1 MTFRMTLFVLPLLNL
16 MVASAVLS
24 QDETQP
30 PHQETV
36 AGEAIIVS
44 ATQEMG
50 ESGVATEVM
59 SFNVAD
65 LSEGGAVITEGFG
78 GPFDLA
84 MGSSGDSFSL
94 LNNPSVQKDLLLVDD
109 QLEQI
114 QEINKEFAQKIK
126 TQLGEFKDE
135 QGNFSFN
142 PGANLG
148 ELIRELKQQ
157 QQQEIEKILLPNQQQ
172 RLQQVAR
179 QMKMKRLGTSR
190 LLTEQLAEELDLS
203 EQQQDRIRTRAKEL
217 QEELNR
223 KVAELR
229 ENARQQLIKE
239 LSSGQ
244 RRKLAELIG
253 DDLVISDED
262 RDGRFRRLIRKPGS
276 APNDF

>member
-1 MTFRMTLFVLPLLNL
+1 MTFRMIFLVLPVLNL
-16 MVASAVLS
+16 SVASLGLS

-30 PHQETV
+30 PPQETV

-50 ESGVATEVM
+50 ESGMTTEVM
-59 SFNVAD
+59 SFNMAD
-65 LSEGGAVITEGFG
+65 LREGAAVITEGFG
-78 GPFDLA
+78 GPFGLA
-84 MGSSGDSFSL
+84 MGGSGDSFSL

-114 QEINKEFAQKIK
+114 QEINKEFAKKIK
-126 TQLGEFKDE
+126 EQLGEIKDE

-148 ELIRELKQQ
+148 ELIRDLKQQ

-172 RLQQVAR
+172 RLKQVAR

-203 EQQQDRIRTRAKEL
+203 EQQQERIRTRAKEL
-217 QEELNR
+217 QEEMNR

-229 ENARQQLIKE
+229 ENAWQQLIQE

-244 RRKLAELIG
+244 RRKLEELIG

-276 APNDF
+276 DPNDF